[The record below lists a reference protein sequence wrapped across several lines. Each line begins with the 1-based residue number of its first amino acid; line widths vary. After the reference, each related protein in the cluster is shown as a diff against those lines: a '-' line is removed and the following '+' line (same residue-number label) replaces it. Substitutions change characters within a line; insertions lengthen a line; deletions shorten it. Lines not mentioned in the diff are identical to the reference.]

1 MHPKGEVLW
10 CDHKGQKLATCCQ
23 DTSFNTCT
31 VELTLTGAVLKRDNR
46 GGDL

>member
-1 MHPKGEVLW
+1 MRLKGEALW
-10 CDHKGQKLATCCQ
+10 CDHKGRKLAICCQ

-31 VELTLTGAVLKRDNR
+31 VELTLTGVVLKRDNR